1 VNKKMPN
8 NVATEVEGDE
18 EEVNPNEFQD
28 NVLSCLADLQHLAVA
43 MKEKA
48 EMMEN
53 TVRNFRASI
62 HGEDIDGC
70 LSYKLMFAAPDD
82 EISKCERKNAK

>member
-1 VNKKMPN
+1 MPN
-8 NVATEVEGDE
+8 KLRGLIKNKVVSQIEGNNE
-18 EEVNPNEFQD
+18 EDDPYQFQD

-48 EMMEN
+48 EMMEYN
-53 TVRNFRASI
+53 IRRFRASI
-62 HGEDIDGC
+62 HEEDIDGC

-82 EISKCERKNAK
+82 EISKCE

>member
-1 VNKKMPN
+1 MPN
-8 NVATEVEGDE
+8 NVVTKVEGDE

-28 NVLSCLADLQHLAVA
+28 NVLSCLADLQHLAAA

-48 EMMEN
+48 EMMDD

-82 EISKCERKNAK
+82 EISKCEQKNAK

>member
-1 VNKKMPN
+1 MPN
-8 NVATEVEGDE
+8 NVASKVEGDE

-82 EISKCERKNAK
+82 EISKCE

>member
-1 VNKKMPN
+1 MNKKMPN
-8 NVATEVEGDE
+8 NVVTKVEGDE

-28 NVLSCLADLQHLAVA
+28 NVLSCLADLQHLAAA

-48 EMMEN
+48 EMMDD

-82 EISKCERKNAK
+82 EISKCE